1 MKYNKSIA
9 KIISDQLATGKQS
22 IEAICEAAGI
32 TRNTFYVWQKKYPEF
47 TELLAEANKSRLAA
61 FGEMALSGL
70 AISLTKHEYTEITTE
85 YYTNKKGIQA
95 IRTQKVVNKFIM
107 PNAGLIQYV
116 LNNRLPDQW
125 KNTSRISFTDETEKN
140 IDRLNDEQLE
150 TVIQKLLEKV

>member
-1 MKYNKSIA
+1 MKYNKTLAKLIA
-9 KIISDQLATGKQS
+9 DNLATGKQS
-22 IEAICEAAGI
+22 IEAICEAAGVA
-32 TRNTFYVWQKKYPEF
+32 RNTFYRWQQRYPEF
-47 TELLAEANKSRLAA
+47 NEMLTEANTLRLRA

-85 YYTNKKGIQA
+85 YYTNKKGIRA
-95 IRTQKVVNKFIM
+95 IRSQRVVNKFIM

-125 KNTSRISFTDETEKN
+125 KNTSRISFTDETERN
-140 IDRLNDEQLE
+140 IDKLTDQQLE